1 MTISN
6 NDEVL
11 FDHIYVHLYFEMT
24 TLTLVPTRL
33 SFSVRTKPSFEG
45 QCARPRRVH
54 TLCVLSRRCTPLPED
69 PLITGKLG
77 TSSCLA
83 ALLSEE
89 PITCTTN
96 QVTRVL

>member
-6 NDEVL
+6 NGEVL

-45 QCARPRRVH
+45 Q
-54 TLCVLSRRCTPLPED
+54 
-69 PLITGKLG
+69 
-77 TSSCLA
+77 
-83 ALLSEE
+83 
-89 PITCTTN
+89 
-96 QVTRVL
+96 